1 MNASAVECPT
11 CEADP
16 GRNRRG
22 MQFPDVHFTR
32 AMRADALRS
41 PDHFTAVDP
50 RCPGP
55 SEGRHPECDGV
66 HVVGIS
72 LDPTPLAEVHV
83 FAGGGE

>member
-32 AMRADALRS
+32 AMRASQQNDREQ
-41 PDHFTAVDP
+41 
-50 RCPGP
+50 R
-55 SEGRHPECDGV
+55 
-66 HVVGIS
+66 
-72 LDPTPLAEVHV
+72 
-83 FAGGGE
+83 

>member
-16 GRNRRG
+16 GRNCRG
-22 MQFPDVHFTR
+22 MTFPEVHFIR
-32 AMRADALRS
+32 AMRADALPS
-41 PDHFTAVDP
+41 PDHFTAWIRDALV
-50 RCPGP
+50 RQKVVIQNATV
-55 SEGRHPECDGV
+55 SMS
-66 HVVGIS
+66 VGIS